1 LANAYRDAAI
11 AVCLGTLSRWAY
23 GDEYVVSSAIPDN
36 GAFRKI
42 KLSIGYW
49 DTTTFQ
55 KFQTTLPT
63 LNDDL
68 VVSLANTPDI
78 VSVLEPTEIA
88 TLVSTFEAFAVP
100 YNQPTHTVHV
110 YRLAVQGRSH

>member
-1 LANAYRDAAI
+1 MQKGSRIVPSLPVGSYGSVEFSFRDQWNKIGTQKFFAKAITAANHDAQITLANAYRDAAI

-55 KFQTTLPT
+55 KFQTTLP
-63 LNDDL
+63 
-68 VVSLANTPDI
+68 
-78 VSVLEPTEIA
+78 
-88 TLVSTFEAFAVP
+88 
-100 YNQPTHTVHV
+100 
-110 YRLAVQGRSH
+110 